1 MWITEYRE
9 KYGLTVAQLGAMI
22 RRAGRRKDPEL
33 WVSDILLERLEREPN
48 FRTVPKLADLIAEAC
63 GATARQRDALV
74 LEKHRGTWKRSRA
87 KPEIERRRNQPPEPK
102 PTRAQG
108 PEAAVAR
115 IPPAGSRAV
124 VKIDRNGEELGR
136 FRSCGVAGATLGI
149 SDRLVAERCNR
160 RYRFDEFTSFGY
172 TFRFAEDWDRM
183 TEAQRQA
190 DIARNAGKRA
200 PRGGTHGAQMVT
212 VIGRH
217 GQIRDF
223 DSIKEAAEACKVGYA
238 LLQRMLFMTW
248 SRALPVAEID
258 GVRFAYTAK
267 WDELDAKVKAR
278 MLGRD

>member
-9 KYGLTVAQLGAMI
+9 KYGLTLARLGEMI
-22 RRAGRRKDPEL
+22 RRAGRRKNPEL
-33 WVSDILLERLEREPN
+33 WVSDILLERLETERN

-74 LEKHRGTWKRSRA
+74 LEKYRGTWKPTRA

-108 PEAAVAR
+108 PEAAGAR

-136 FRSCGVAGATLGI
+136 FRSCSTAGADCGI
-149 SDRLVAERCNR
+149 GDRLVAERCHR
-160 RYRFDEFTSFGY
+160 RYRFDEFKSLGY

-217 GQIRDF
+217 GKARDF
-223 DSIKEAAEACKVGYA
+223 DSIKEAAEACNVGYA

-267 WDELDAKVKAR
+267 WDELDAKLKAR
-278 MLGRD
+278 VLGRD